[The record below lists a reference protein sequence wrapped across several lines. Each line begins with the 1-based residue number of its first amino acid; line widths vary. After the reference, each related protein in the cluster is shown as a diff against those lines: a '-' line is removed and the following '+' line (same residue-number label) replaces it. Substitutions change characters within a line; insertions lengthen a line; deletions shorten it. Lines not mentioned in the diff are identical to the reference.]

1 MQKEFQITEENSNKR
16 LDQFLSSQ
24 FSDISRSFIQKAIKQ
39 GRVLV
44 NDKQK
49 TPHYKLKSGDKIF
62 IFFEKPA
69 PLTVKPEDPGNL
81 DIIYEDENFVVLNKP
96 AGQVVHP
103 TDSHP
108 KGTLANALMAKY
120 PEIKNVGED
129 TLRPGI
135 VHRLDKEVSGLMVV
149 ARMQIAFDHLKSQF
163 KNRKILK
170 EYIALVHGAPPEHHG
185 IINLPISRSK
195 TQSGKMAAQTN
206 DIEAKQA
213 ETEYEIMETYRNYT
227 LLKLTPKTGRTHQI
241 RVHLNAIGCPLV
253 GDALYKPRKMK
264 LVDLGRIF
272 LHSSRLE
279 FSDLEGNIKIFF
291 STLPQELNFFLKKF
305 LNETYL

>member
-1 MQKEFQITEENSNKR
+1 MQKEFQITEDNSKQR

-39 GRVLV
+39 GKVLV

-62 IFFEKPA
+62 ISFEKPV
-69 PLTVKPEDPGNL
+69 PLTVKSEDLGNL
-81 DIIYEDENFVVLNKP
+81 DIVYEDENFVVLNKI

-103 TDSHP
+103 TDSRP
-108 KGTLANALMAKY
+108 DGTLVNVLIAKY

-149 ARMQIAFDHLKSQF
+149 ARTQMAFDHLKSQF

-170 EYIALVHGAPPEHHG
+170 EYTALVHGAPPEHHG
-185 IINLPISRSK
+185 IIDLPISRSK
-195 TQSGKMAAQTN
+195 TKSGKMAAQIN
-206 DIEAKQA
+206 DIEAKKA
-213 ETEYEIMETYRNYT
+213 ETEYKIIEKYRNYT
-227 LLKLTPKTGRTHQI
+227 LLKITPKTGRTHQI

-264 LVDLGRIF
+264 LVNLGRIF
-272 LHSSRLE
+272 LHASRLE
-279 FSDLEGNIKIFF
+279 FFDLEGNIKNF
-291 STLPQELNFFLKKF
+291 SSLLPEELKSFVQK
-305 LNETYL
+305 